1 MYEIISVKLKSE
13 DMKTEI
19 VDQNLIKLLKLRK
32 RIVCTF
38 DRA

>member
-19 VDQNLIKLLKLRK
+19 VDQNLIKLLKLHK
-32 RIVCTF
+32 RVICTF